1 MRSFP
6 SRNAPPI
13 ASLIASHKA
22 LTKLGACPVWM
33 ELLVNNL
40 LKGGVAWAD
49 AEKMKIADL
58 NWRITVIK
66 PTPTH

>member
-1 MRSFP
+1 V
-6 SRNAPPI
+6 
-13 ASLIASHKA
+13 SHKA
-22 LTKLGACPVWM
+22 LTKIGLCPVWM